1 LSCRFSVVIPLYNK
15 DSHIIATINSVLLQ
29 SFEDFEIIVVDDGS
43 TDSSVLNV
51 RSIGDFRMVIIQQE
65 NQGVS
70 SARNR
75 GIKESVGEYVAFLD
89 ADDNWY
95 PWHLEELNGL
105 IEKHDG
111 YGVYSVAHEVLEN
124 GEVFKKTKPCGSD
137 FKGVV
142 DDFFLAYSNGLSLV
156 NSTTACI
163 PRSLLLSIDG
173 FPDGV
178 NKGEDVCV
186 WLDAAIKRGF
196 VFSSRVSACV
206 NRDAQCRSDTNKTS
220 EIPYFLKWLE
230 DELAKGVIR
239 KQHRDSASFFLKKAF
254 LHNAAGFSLGRN
266 NLAFNKMRELQVA
279 KSFRMRGLLLIL
291 HWTPVFILKL
301 MKKLKNS

>member
-1 LSCRFSVVIPLYNK
+1 MSKRFSVVIPLYNK
-15 DSHIIATINSVLLQ
+15 EAHILLTLQSVLAQ
-29 SFEDFEIIVVDDGS
+29 SFSDFEVILIDDGS
-43 TDSSVLNV
+43 TDGGLRKVKCLQSSQIRV
-51 RSIGDFRMVIIQQE
+51 FCQE
-65 NQGVS
+65 NMGVS
-70 SARNR
+70 AARNR
-75 GIKESVGEYVAFLD
+75 GIEESVGEYVAFLD
-89 ADDNWY
+89 ADDSWY
-95 PWHLEELNGL
+95 PWHLEELNEL

-124 GEVFKKTKPCGSD
+124 GKVFKRAQPCGSD

-142 DDFFLAYSNGLSLV
+142 ADFFLAYSNGFSLV

-163 PRSLLLSIDG
+163 PRSLLLSADG

-178 NKGEDVCV
+178 KKGEDVCV

-230 DELAKGVIR
+230 GELSKGVIK
-239 KQHRDSASFFLKKAF
+239 KQHKDGANKFLKKSF
-254 LHNAAGFSLGRN
+254 LHNAAGFSLGQN
-266 NLAFNKMRELQVA
+266 SLAFNKMCELQVA
-279 KSFRMRGLLLIL
+279 KSFRMRSLLFIL
-291 HWTPVFILKL
+291 RWTPAFILKL